1 MLKSNNLTPV
11 YSLSVLWFRVNLFS
25 ADKYLFKDWHLLKVS
40 ESGSEAA
47 LKEVA
52 SLHLKLIMSKSQC
65 TGTIKNIINEVNWH
79 DTLIVFDE
87 IVLWLK

>member
-11 YSLSVLWFRVNLFS
+11 YSLLVLWFRVNLLS
-25 ADKYLFKDWHLLKVS
+25 ADKYLFKDRHLLKVS

-52 SLHLKLIMSKSQC
+52 ALHLKLIMSKSQC